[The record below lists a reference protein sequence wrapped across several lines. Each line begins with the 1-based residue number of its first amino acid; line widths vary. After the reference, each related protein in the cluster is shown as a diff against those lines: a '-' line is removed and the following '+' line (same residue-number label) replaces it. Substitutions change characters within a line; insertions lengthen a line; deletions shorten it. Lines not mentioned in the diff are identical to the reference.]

1 MGLNIVSAHF
11 AFVKNVEYVVVMRYI
26 EQFILAINRAR
37 NRINKMLTWDV
48 TSWKPHNHNLPVAK
62 LVGIVASPLTVC
74 HGRTHGT
81 VPDSSW
87 AIMSLVIS

>member
-11 AFVKNVEYVVVMRYI
+11 AFVKNVKYVVVMRYI

-48 TSWKPHNHNLPVAK
+48 TSWKPHNHNLPQKARVNG
-62 LVGIVASPLTVC
+62 LEWVRVWVSI
-74 HGRTHGT
+74 R
-81 VPDSSW
+81 
-87 AIMSLVIS
+87 